1 MKRKFYRGRLATIVW
16 DPAAGKP
23 LATFEDGQ
31 FTTEDER
38 VAETLLGM
46 GYHEVGLTDKKPPKL
61 PEEPVKDVGNI
72 KVLSGGMSEKVEL
85 ANLEAAKEAKEP
97 TGSGEPKGEPK
108 AKKKGGRTKPIKR
121 RNK

>member
-16 DPAAGKP
+16 DPAADKP
-23 LATFEDGQ
+23 LATFENGQ
-31 FTTEDER
+31 FTTEDEQI
-38 VAETLLGM
+38 AETLLGM
-46 GYHEVGLTDKKPPKL
+46 GYHEVGLTDKKPPVL

-85 ANLEAAKEAKEP
+85 ANLEAAKEVKEP
-97 TGSGEPKGEPK
+97 AGSEEGKGTPK
-108 AKKKGGRTKPIKR
+108 AEKKGGRTTPIKR